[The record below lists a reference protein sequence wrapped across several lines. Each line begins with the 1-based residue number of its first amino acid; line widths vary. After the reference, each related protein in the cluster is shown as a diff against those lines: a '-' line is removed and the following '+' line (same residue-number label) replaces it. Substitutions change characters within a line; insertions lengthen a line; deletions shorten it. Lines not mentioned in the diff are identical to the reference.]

1 MLLDVY
7 MFFLHVF
14 LKAKNVLQLVCD
26 EKLRQSDLNKSTS
39 VQVMSVICTLSLRA
53 PDHATRAI
61 EAGAGDLAI
70 RVMNKFPEVPQ
81 LQKHACLMIRNLVV
95 RNPENRQGTSYV
107 ISQFVSCWVNGFH
120 MGLITSI
127 RSVTHFFHCTELFY
141 LVLTLRRSYGQPREI
156 IQAAKMLLRML
167 SGI

>member
-1 MLLDVY
+1 

-14 LKAKNVLQLVCD
+14 LKVKNVLQLVCD
-26 EKLRQSDLNKSTS
+26 VKLRQSDSNKLTY
-39 VQVMSVICTLSLRA
+39 VQVMSIICTLSLRA
-53 PDHATRAI
+53 PDNATHAI

-95 RNPENRQGTSYV
+95 RNPENRQVTSYV
-107 ISQFVSCWVNGFH
+107 ISHVFVLGQWI
-120 MGLITSI
+120 LITLTG
-127 RSVTHFFHCTELFY
+127 SVTHFFHCTELCY
-141 LVLTLRRSYGQPREI
+141 LVLILRRSYGQPREI
-156 IQAAKMLLRML
+156 IQAAELLLRML